1 MPLIRV
7 KRVYDAPAEDDG
19 YRILVDKLWPR
30 GISWER
36 SRVDLWLKDIAP
48 SDELRRWFNHE
59 PEKWA
64 EFKKRYF
71 TEIKERTEALGSL
84 LEKLKTERVTLLYG
98 ARDQQLNN
106 ATALKEYLENEGAT
120 GHET

>member
-1 MPLIRV
+1 MPVIRV
-7 KRVYDAPAEDDG
+7 KRVYDAPAGDDG
-19 YRILVDKLWPR
+19 YRVLVDRLWPR
-30 GISWER
+30 GMSWER

-64 EFKKRYF
+64 EFKRKYF
-71 TEIKERTEALGSL
+71 AEIKERTEALGSL
-84 LEKLKTERVTLLYG
+84 LDKLKTERVTLLYG

-106 ATALKEYLENEGAT
+106 ATALKEYLETGRATDNEA
-120 GHET
+120 